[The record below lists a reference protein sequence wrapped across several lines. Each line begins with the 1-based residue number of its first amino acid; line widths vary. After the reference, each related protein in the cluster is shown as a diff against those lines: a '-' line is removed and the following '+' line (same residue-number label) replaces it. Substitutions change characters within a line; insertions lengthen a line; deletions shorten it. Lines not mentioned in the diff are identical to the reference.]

1 MQQLDW
7 FGNHQSFHAG
17 SSAAL
22 HWRQCW
28 GYYTGKSPVASVS
41 HVSHQSSLIS
51 SVSSSGGS
59 SASSFLSPHLRTQP
73 PAESDC
79 KQDLSEVQT
88 SLLGRDQCGACCV
101 SLSRSQCSLC
111 VSLALHTSHYCSQC
125 EQVAFSTN
133 EADAYSSAGYFPR
146 QSWFQ
151 DDSGWWSWS
160 HDRGRWA

>member
-28 GYYTGKSPVASVS
+28 GYHTGRSPVASVS
-41 HVSHQSSLIS
+41 HVPHQSSLIS

-59 SASSFLSPHLRTQP
+59 SASSFLSPHLRSQP

-79 KQDLSEVQT
+79 KHDLSEVQT

-111 VSLALHTSHYCSQC
+111 VSLALHTIHYCSQC
-125 EQVAFSTN
+125 EEVAFSTHV
-133 EADAYSSAGYFPR
+133 AGAYSSAGHFPR
-146 QSWFQ
+146 QSWCQ
-151 DDSGWWSWS
+151 DDSAWWSWS
-160 HDRGRWA
+160 HDRGR